1 MAKQLNS
8 YEVKLAFTADT
19 RAAKA
24 QLQDLQ
30 SQLTNIS
37 TGTSFSAKGLPITN
51 EIQKGMDA
59 AAQLKVLLEDATNV
73 NTGKLDLTKFES
85 SLRSGKVNLQ
95 ELAGDLKMLGP
106 EGARAFSQLAVAVNN
121 AETPIISMN
130 AHMQEFFTTLKN
142 TARWQISS
150 SILHGFMGALQSAY
164 GYAQDLN
171 ESLTNIRIVTGY
183 SSERMADFAKE
194 ANNAAKALSTTTN
207 EYANASLIYFQ
218 QGLSDEEV
226 KARTDVTVRMAQVT
240 GQAVET
246 TSDQL
251 TAIWNNFAEG
261 SENLE
266 YYADVITALGAA
278 TASSSEEIS
287 TGLNKFAA
295 AAKTVGL
302 SYEYATA
309 ALATVTATTRQSADT
324 VGTAFR
330 TLFSRLEG
338 LKLGETL
345 EDGVDLNKYSEAL
358 NKIGISILDQQDQ
371 LKDMDTILQDL
382 AARWQT
388 LEKNEKVALA
398 TTVGGVRQYT
408 TLMALMDNWDFME
421 ENLETARQA
430 GGTLA
435 DQAQIYAES
444 WEAAQKQVRAALEG
458 IYQSVIND
466 KFFINLNKDLAGIL
480 EFINKIIDNMG
491 GVKGILL
498 LVSTLVTTIYSKEIP
513 NAIKSLSALISGTQK
528 IDIKGQIAEAA
539 KQFGFSEQENKYLQ
553 QQVSLQNQIEQS
565 VKDLNNEQLKFLEL
579 RMNSLQSLQQE
590 ALRLQQEVDR
600 IQDSLSSNRIAIWAR
615 GNENLGY
622 DKEYANVVNKIKS
635 GGHLQAVVGQFMDI
649 ENGSNTLKEQFG
661 TTSDLLE
668 YVNNLSN
675 EFYQQAKPKTK
686 RAFDSFRKYLE
697 NNLETSL
704 DDLDVKKVSTFT
716 TKLSSFWT
724 NQFEGEL
731 NQAVESFK
739 THLPKEL
746 HKRFDE
752 LMEEAQRLGEAELK
766 AEQAKRNVD
775 KAAQE
780 TEEKIGETVGKN
792 KEDPAKRFTDLST
805 AMMQAASGVTML
817 YGTLASL
824 TESAKEGNLTISQLV
839 TSIPSLVMGFVSLS
853 NAFKAAQAAG
863 FLLKATLGEVIIV
876 IAAVIAILKVIDYFI
891 VHGQENA
898 MKAIDKSIDAFE
910 EEKQKVKELQ
920 SELDSLNDRIKEL
933 ENLKNPTII
942 EETELNKLRA
952 QRDLTEQLKESELE
966 LLQAREKEA
975 ANKVFEQ
982 AGMAWK
988 YNNIK
993 GGAQVDDDSGTSYFV
1008 NPTKEQRLINAQE
1021 QRENVEK
1028 YLEQYQLAASVD
1040 AQRAFSE
1047 LQPKLE
1053 KIQRDFALDMGSS
1066 YEDLFLKP
1074 ILRTEEFLNGYAEQ
1088 NGNHYFSAEFQ
1099 RFLEQRGIA
1108 LEDFTQYLAASQDAV
1123 KDTLEN
1129 GPISEINI
1137 SELNK
1142 QFGLDDANV
1151 EEYAEHLKSVADE
1164 EQGIN
1169 DKLAEQG
1176 KAAELVAIGHLRLNR
1191 GLQTLSSNS
1200 ESWFKVLRAGK
1211 TTTEEYHSALK
1222 GVREATADILNIN
1235 KNSLSA
1241 KFFDIDS
1248 GNLELLE
1255 EAVNGSTEAIEK
1267 LRLAAANDILIKI
1280 KSDNELG
1287 ASVIQEVDGFIATLQ
1302 DMLANS
1308 QFKIGN
1314 IDDSNFIAVCD
1325 NIIRTAKM
1333 TADQATE
1340 YFKALGY
1347 DVEVKYV
1354 KGETHTTQTRQWTG
1368 MTLGAE
1374 GPKKIPEDVIA
1385 TETTTQWIPAIKA
1398 ITYRGSAGGTVN
1410 FSQTSAGG
1418 AGRKS
1423 GGGSSKKEVKTA
1435 KNFEDEIDRYHK
1447 INAEIANQERLLTN
1461 LGKAKDRAYGKDKVA
1476 AIQAEFDALGRS
1488 STLLSEK
1495 LEEAK
1500 GYRAADAARLSTFG
1514 GVIDENGV
1522 ISNYKEMYAAQWQA
1536 IKDAYATYNASVQD
1550 EAAKEALQNAEDHYE
1565 AFKDAIS
1572 KFEGSQEQV
1581 EDLIDAIADN
1591 YYERLSKKI
1600 EEINA
1605 AVEVRVTIDEDS
1617 LKKVQHALDMTDDFA
1632 FFGVERVSMLQTE
1645 LDPLLDKMDVT
1656 RRQIVDLVRQG
1667 QMTEFTD
1674 EIIDNIRDAQGNL
1687 MDYEKQLKELNATLR
1702 EEFPNAVQEATDA
1715 IDNFG
1720 STFKHYS
1727 SVLDHYKDLLDLTG
1741 RSQRDFGL
1749 NMRLAAA
1756 QTKVASDSTSVAVAN
1771 YKLLLQS
1778 QEETQKLLDNA
1789 IASGDRDEMSYW
1801 KKQLDEVTQK
1811 VQSAKEDIL
1820 TAWKETLQAAAN
1832 EYEVAVTQTI
1842 TTLERQI
1849 SPYLS
1854 LDQFAD
1860 AYKKAKDILDEYVTS
1875 NEQIYQLN
1883 KLVRQVEDVLSK
1895 STSDAAAAK
1904 MNELKDEIDARKQIL
1919 DIEGE
1924 SHNLSEYD
1932 IEYLQKKYQLTLA
1945 QMQLED
1951 AQDAKTTMRLSRD
1964 ASGNYSYIY
1973 TANQDNIDQAA
1984 QNYEDKLR
1992 ELEKL
1997 SEDYIE
2003 QLSDQI
2009 ISNYQEM
2016 TKTMSSLRAEN
2027 FENEEDFHKA
2037 LEEAQAYYLT
2047 RDNYFKSEMTKALG
2061 DLGTTYDQTTF
2072 GIIENHG
2079 DLETSHFDLAEN
2091 TARANEEMEDAWVH
2105 WKDTT
2110 DEVKDEFHGIV
2121 GDINE
2126 DIGSVENKSDELKDK
2141 IENEVYPILKD
2152 YLKNSALDVQG
2163 WQETYVRSID
2173 NAIQANYEFLASIEA
2188 LKNTSFSAD
2197 QGLGIA
2203 EPIVKEMGVVA
2214 DVSTAM
2220 SNAGE
2225 EALATAG
2232 SGGGNGEGGGP
2243 SPGGPPDDDDD
2254 DDGEDDPA
2262 RKYNANYF
2270 GAVAASKIPKN
2281 QWDAVVSNLTNEEAI
2296 NKIDAKKNS
2305 SGVGAFVQNIA
2316 NTFNSVFADA
2326 DKIKSFIASN
2336 KDIPS
2341 IVQ

>member
-240 GQAVET
+240 GQGMET

-295 AAKTVGL
+295 AANTVGL

-358 NKIGISILDQQDQ
+358 NKVGINILDQQNQ

-382 AARWQT
+382 ATRWQT

-421 ENLETARQA
+421 ENLETARKSS
-430 GGTLA
+430 GTLA
-435 DQAQIYAES
+435 EQAKIYAES
-444 WEAAQKQVRAALEG
+444 WEAAQKRVRTALEG
-458 IYQSVIND
+458 IYQQLIDD
-466 KFFINLNKDLAGIL
+466 KFFIGLNNLFADIL
-480 EFINKIIDNMG
+480 NNVSKLISGLG
-491 GVKGILL
+491 GVKGVLLIVSNLL
-498 LVSTLVTTIYSKEIP
+498 LQVFGNNLANTINSVYTLLTTKTVDAKQQMQDALNVFGDSDFREHLEQRLDLQQQLVDKSDLLTEAEKKALAIQLDRLRVAQEISEAYDEQIKALQGDIKTSYIQRSFDYSKEGTFFADNKEYYNEFVNSIQGRSGLKFVAKRFTSDDF
-513 NAIKSLSALISGTQK
+513 NSKSDITATLDFLEKQGIADQQKIVDLRKVLQDNTKDLSAIFKDNAYITLLDELNGRQLTILDEDEQALRELLKQGNFGEDKINDLINKINEAGTKAAQKALSDDNANKIIGNFSDKLDKTTKNFGANLTTIAQGISGTVSGLTILSSSFQNL
-528 IDIKGQIAEAA
+528 GTSIAEGNLSLGTFLTLIPSVIMGISSLNAGLQLLKITIAPKTLLIFTAVLGALTTAISYLSKRSEAA
-539 KQFGFSEQENKYLQ
+539 ANSIEKA
-553 QQVSLQNQIEQS
+553 NQKFKESTEEVEKLKNELAEVNERIDELGKKKGLS
-565 VKDLNNEQLKFLEL
+565 IVEEEELERLN
-579 RMNSLQSLQQE
+579 
-590 ALRLQQEVDR
+590 
-600 IQDSLSSNRIAIWAR
+600 IA
-615 GNENLGY
+615 
-622 DKEYANVVNKIKS
+622 
-635 GGHLQAVVGQFMDI
+635 Q
-649 ENGSNTLKEQFG
+649 
-661 TTSDLLE
+661 DLLE
-668 YVNNLSN
+668 EQIRLQELKAKQDAKDAAQEFFKNSDTAYKYKPYQNNLDFKSEGPVYN
-675 EFYQQAKPKTK
+675 LPGNDLEERRENAWAQYGDLEK
-686 RAFDSFRKYLE
+686 RRQKYLE
-697 NNLETSL
+697 IYNALGEEGRQQFQVQLENERKAISENFQQFYSEINEDYATKILEPILKTGLLSTNAVIESV
-704 DDLDVKKVSTFT
+704 DDLSD
-716 TKLSSFWT
+716 
-724 NQFEGEL
+724 
-731 NQAVESFK
+731 
-739 THLPKEL
+739 
-746 HKRFDE
+746 
-752 LMEEAQRLGEAELK
+752 ELK
-766 AEQAKRNVD
+766 AELEKRAIDFQTFVD
-775 KAAQE
+775 AW
-780 TEEKIGETVGKN
+780 KN
-792 KEDPAKRFTDLST
+792 KAPEVIKDLKPYDIDPEGTKEKSLAKSLGYDEEELEEYKNHLQEL
-805 AMMQAASGVTML
+805 AKDGVSGVTD
-817 YGTLASL
+817 SL
-824 TESAKEGNLTISQLV
+824 KN
-839 TSIPSLVMGFVSLS
+839 
-853 NAFKAAQAAG
+853 NNKAATQVALAHMRLNAG
-863 FLLKATLGEVIIV
+863 LETLGENYEEW
-876 IAAVIAILKVIDYFI
+876 IAEI
-891 VHGQENA
+891 
-898 MKAIDKSIDAFE
+898 
-910 EEKQKVKELQ
+910 
-920 SELDSLNDRIKEL
+920 R
-933 ENLKNPTII
+933 
-942 EETELNKLRA
+942 R
-952 QRDLTEQLKESELE
+952 
-966 LLQAREKEA
+966 
-975 ANKVFEQ
+975 
-982 AGMAWK
+982 
-988 YNNIK
+988 
-993 GGAQVDDDSGTSYFV
+993 
-1008 NPTKEQRLINAQE
+1008 
-1021 QRENVEK
+1021 
-1028 YLEQYQLAASVD
+1028 
-1040 AQRAFSE
+1040 
-1047 LQPKLE
+1047 
-1053 KIQRDFALDMGSS
+1053 
-1066 YEDLFLKP
+1066 
-1074 ILRTEEFLNGYAEQ
+1074 
-1088 NGNHYFSAEFQ
+1088 GN
-1099 RFLEQRGIA
+1099 
-1108 LEDFTQYLAASQDAV
+1108 
-1123 KDTLEN
+1123 
-1129 GPISEINI
+1129 
-1137 SELNK
+1137 
-1142 QFGLDDANV
+1142 
-1151 EEYAEHLKSVADE
+1151 
-1164 EQGIN
+1164 
-1169 DKLAEQG
+1169 
-1176 KAAELVAIGHLRLNR
+1176 
-1191 GLQTLSSNS
+1191 
-1200 ESWFKVLRAGK
+1200 K
-1211 TTTEEYHSALK
+1211 TTTQYHEALK
-1222 GVREATADILNIN
+1222 GLKSATEEILNLDI
-1235 KNSLSA
+1235 NSLSGD
-1241 KFFDIDS
+1241 FFNNAE
-1248 GNLELLE
+1248 NLNLLE
-1255 EAVNGSTEAIEK
+1255 QAAQGSTDAVEA
-1267 LRLAAANDILIKI
+1267 LRRAAADDILLHLNADIAQSTIDKI
-1280 KSDNELG
+1280 HTRL
-1287 ASVIQEVDGFIATLQ
+1287 DGLQ
-1302 DMLANS
+1302 DYLANTN
-1308 QFKIGN
+1308 FEIG
-1314 IDDSNFIAVCD
+1314 S
-1325 NIIRTAKM
+1325 IRDEKFLESCRQIVADAKM
-1333 TADQATE
+1333 TATE
-1340 YFKALGY
+1340 AANYFKALGY
-1347 DVEVKYV
+1347 DLQFESTPLKEEPY
-1354 KGETHTTQTRQWTG
+1354 ETYKVVFDPITHEPIPPTEYTNTVTRYAQT
-1368 MTLGAE
+1368 
-1374 GPKKIPEDVIA
+1374 
-1385 TETTTQWIPAIKA
+1385 IKA
-1398 ITYRGSAGGTVN
+1398 ITWTGTAGGSVSYKNT
-1410 FSQTSAGG
+1410 G
-1418 AGRKS
+1418 AGKAS
-1423 GGGSSKKEVKTA
+1423 KKGGGGSSKKEVKTA

-1488 STLLSEK
+1488 SALLSEK

-1500 GYRAADAARLSTFG
+1500 GYKAVDAARLSTFG

-1536 IKDAYATYNASVQD
+1536 IRDAYATYNASVQD

-1756 QTKVASDSTSVAVAN
+1756 QTKVASDATSAAVAN

-1832 EYEVAVTQTI
+1832 EYEVAVNQTI
-1842 TTLERQI
+1842 ATLERQI

-2009 ISNYQEM
+2009 ISNYQAM

-2091 TARANEEMEDAWVH
+2091 TARANDEMEDAWVH

-2110 DEVKDEFHGIV
+2110 DKVKDEFNDIV

-2141 IENEVYPILKD
+2141 IENEVYPILRD
-2152 YLKNSALDVQG
+2152 FLKNTATDVQG

-2173 NAIQANYEFLASIEA
+2173 NAIQANHEFLASIEA

-2197 QGLGIA
+2197 EGLGIA

-2232 SGGGNGEGGGP
+2232 SGENNGDGVIP
-2243 SPGGPPDDDDD
+2243 KTPPAGPPDDGDKI
-2254 DDGEDDPA
+2254 EIP
-2262 RKYNANYF
+2262 YVSS
-2270 GAVAASKIPKN
+2270 VAAKAIRDAYGKNWDTAYATAQYIKENPQFKSFDEDPGSSKITINNTYNDYGDKIG
-2281 QWDAVVSNLTNEEAI
+2281 TNE
-2296 NKIDAKKNS
+2296 ND
-2305 SGVGAFVQNIA
+2305 QQA
-2316 NTFNSVFADA
+2316 NTPTYW
-2326 DKIKSFIASN
+2326 DK
-2336 KDIPS
+2336 
-2341 IVQ
+2341 

>member
-106 EGARAFSQLAVAVNN
+106 EGARAFSQLAIAVNN

-164 GYAQDLN
+164 GYAKDLN

-358 NKIGISILDQQDQ
+358 NKVGISILDQQDQ

-466 KFFINLNKDLAGIL
+466 KFFIYLNKILAGIL

-498 LVSTLVTTIYSKEIP
+498 LISTLVTTIYSKEIP
-513 NAIKSLSALISGTQK
+513 NAIKTLNAFVTGTQK
-528 IDIKGQIAEAA
+528 INVRKQVEEAA
-539 KQFGFSEQENKYLQ
+539 QQFGFSEQQTKYLQ

-565 VKDLNNEQLKFLEL
+565 AKDLNNQQLKFLEL
-579 RMNSLQSLQQE
+579 RMNTLQSLQQE
-590 ALRLQQEVDR
+590 ALRLQQEVDK
-600 IQDSLSSNRIAIWAR
+600 IQESLSSNRIAVWAR
-615 GNENLGY
+615 ANKNTEYDQLTQRLGSSARLLSAVTRFGNGENSVESLKQSFGSTENLL
-622 DKEYANVVNKIKS
+622 D
-635 GGHLQAVVGQFMDI
+635 
-649 ENGSNTLKEQFG
+649 
-661 TTSDLLE
+661 
-668 YVNNLSN
+668 YVNQIHN
-675 EFYQQAKPKTK
+675 EFYEEAPGWVKGQMTQ
-686 RAFDSFRKYLE
+686 FRDFLIK
-697 NNLETSL
+697 
-704 DDLDVKKVSTFT
+704 
-716 TKLSSFWT
+716 
-724 NQFEGEL
+724 
-731 NQAVESFK
+731 NQASSLEELFSGNNIANVERFTSTLSNFW
-739 THLPKEL
+739 ENV
-746 HKRFDE
+746 FDE
-752 LMEEAQRLGEAELK
+752 GTTNAIAALREKIPEKLRKQFDEIIEQAQRDLEDAELK
-766 AEQAKRNVD
+766 AQVANKNADNLAKD
-775 KAAQE
+775 TQKKTDDALKA
-780 TEEKIGETVGKN
+780 N
-792 KEDPAKRFTDLST
+792 KEDPAERFTDLGT
-805 AMMQAASGVTML
+805 AMMQAASGATML

-824 TESAKEGNLTISQLV
+824 TESAKEGNLTVSQLV
-839 TSIPSLVMGFVSLS
+839 MSVPSLVMGFTSLS
-853 NAFKAAQAAG
+853 NALKIVQAAG
-863 FLLKATLGEVIIV
+863 FLVKASLGEVILV
-876 IAAVIAILKVIDYFI
+876 IAAVIAILKAIDYFVI
-891 VHGQENA
+891 HGQENA
-898 MKAIDKSIDAFE
+898 QKAIDKSIDAFE
-910 EEKQKVKELQ
+910 EEKQKVKEL
-920 SELDSLNDRIKEL
+920 ENEFNNLNNRIKEL
-933 ENLKNPTII
+933 EALKNPTFV

-952 QRDLTEQLKESELE
+952 QKDLTEQLKNSELE
-966 LLQAREKEA
+966 LLEVREKEA
-975 ANKVFEQ
+975 AKKVFEQ

-988 YNNIK
+988 YNSVKN
-993 GGAQVDDDSGTSYFV
+993 GVQVDDDSGTSYFV
-1008 NPTKEQRLINAQE
+1008 NPTREQRLINAQE

-1088 NGNHYFSAEFQ
+1088 NGNYYFSAEFQ

-1200 ESWFKVLRAGK
+1200 ESWFKILRAGK
-1211 TTTEEYHSALK
+1211 ATTEEYHSALK

-1314 IDDSNFIAVCD
+1314 IDDSSFIAVCD

-1374 GPKKIPEDVIA
+1374 GPIPIPADTVA
-1385 TETTTQWIPAIKA
+1385 TETTTQWIPAVKA

-1418 AGRKS
+1418 AGRS
-1423 GGGSSKKEVKTA
+1423 SSGGSSKKEVKTA

-1476 AIQAEFDALGRS
+1476 AIQAEFDALGKHS
-1488 STLLSEK
+1488 ALLSEK

-1500 GYRAADAARLSTFG
+1500 EYRATDVARLSTFG

-1522 ISNYKEMYAAQWQA
+1522 ISNYKEMYAAQLEA
-1536 IKDAYATYNASVQD
+1536 INDAYAVYNASVQD
-1550 EAAKEALQNAEDHYE
+1550 EAAKEALQKAEDHYDS
-1565 AFKDAIS
+1565 FKDAIS

-1581 EDLIDAIADN
+1581 EDLVDAIADN

-1600 EEINA
+1600 EQINA

-1756 QTKVASDSTSVAVAN
+1756 QTKVASDATSAAVAN
-1771 YKLLLQS
+1771 YRLLLQS

-1832 EYEVAVTQTI
+1832 EYEVTVNQTI

-1849 SPYLS
+1849 APFLS
-1854 LDQFAD
+1854 LDAFAD
-1860 AYKKAKDILDEYVTS
+1860 AYKKSKDILDEYVTS

-1904 MNELKDEIDARKQIL
+1904 MNELKNEIDARKQIL

-2009 ISNYQEM
+2009 ISNYQAM
-2016 TKTMSSLRAEN
+2016 TKELSSVRAED
-2027 FENEEDFHKA
+2027 FDNEEDYQKK
-2037 LEEAQAYYLT
+2037 LDEIRAYYLE
-2047 RDNYFKSEMTKALG
+2047 RDNYFKSEMRKALN
-2061 DLGTTYDQTTF
+2061 DLGTTYNDVTF

-2110 DEVKDEFHGIV
+2110 DEVKDEFHDIV

-2126 DIGSVENKSDELKDK
+2126 DIDSVEDKSDELKDK
-2141 IENEVYPILKD
+2141 IENEVYPILRD
-2152 YLKNSALDVQG
+2152 FLKNTATDVQS

-2203 EPIVKEMGVVA
+2203 EPIVQEVGLTA
-2214 DVSTAM
+2214 DVAAAM
-2220 SNAGE
+2220 ADAGKE
-2225 EALATAG
+2225 TLAEAG
-2232 SGGGNGEGGGP
+2232 KSGTGP
-2243 SPGGPPDDDDD
+2243 SGTGPEGSNGNSTIVPLPTSGRINSLGDLNSYQEELKTKANIGADRLN
-2254 DDGEDDPA
+2254 EST
-2262 RKYNANYF
+2262 RKVRAAAAQRRVEE
-2270 GAVAASKIPKN
+2270 AVAA
-2281 QWDAVVSNLTNEEAI
+2281 L
-2296 NKIDAKKNS
+2296 
-2305 SGVGAFVQNIA
+2305 SGKGDTYNYYQGDFIGPSQFDQQA
-2316 NTFNSVFADA
+2316 NTPINMG
-2326 DKIKSFIASN
+2326 N
-2336 KDIPS
+2336 
-2341 IVQ
+2341 

>member
-19 RAAKA
+19 KAAKA

-30 SQLTNIS
+30 NQLTNIS

-85 SLRSGKVNLQ
+85 SLRTGQISLKD
-95 ELAGDLKMLGP
+95 LAGDLKAIGP
-106 EGARAFSQLAVAVNN
+106 EGTKAFSELAIAVNN

-164 GYAQDLN
+164 GYAQNLN
-171 ESLTNIRIVTGY
+171 ESLNNIRIVTGY
-183 SSERMADFAKE
+183 SSDQMADFARE
-194 ANNAAKALSTTTN
+194 ANNAAKALSTTTT
-207 EYANASLIYFQ
+207 EYTNASLIYFQ
-218 QGLSDEEV
+218 QGLDDEAV

-240 GQAVET
+240 GQGVET
-246 TSDQL
+246 VSNQL

-338 LKLGETL
+338 LKLGKTL
-345 EDGVDLNKYSEAL
+345 EDGVDLNKYSQAL
-358 NKIGISILDQQDQ
+358 ADVGVNILDQKNQI
-371 LKDMDTILQDL
+371 KDMDTILQEL
-382 AARWQT
+382 AGRWKELKEEQQI
-388 LEKNEKVALA
+388 ALA

-408 TLMALMDNWDFME
+408 TLMALLNNWDFME
-421 ENLETARQA
+421 DNLKVAREA
-430 GGTLA
+430 SGTLA
-435 DQAQIYAES
+435 EQAQIYAES
-444 WEAAQKQVRAALEG
+444 WEAAQKRVRAALEG
-458 IYQSVIND
+458 IYQQLIDD
-466 KFFINLNKDLAGIL
+466 KFFIRLNDLFADILNNVNKLVSNL
-480 EFINKIIDNMG
+480 G
-491 GVKGILL
+491 GLKGVLVVVSNLL
-498 LVSTLVTTIYSKEIP
+498 LRAFGNNLTNSF
-513 NAIKSLSALISGTQK
+513 NAINTFLTGT
-528 IDIKGQIAEAA
+528 AVNA
-539 KQFGFSEQENKYLQ
+539 KQQIQDALSVFENSNFKMHLQQRLELQ
-553 QQVSLQNQIEQS
+553 QQLVEKSELLTEAEKKTYAI
-565 VKDLNNEQLKFLEL
+565 QLDRLKVA
-579 RMNSLQSLQQE
+579 QE
-590 ALRLQQEVDR
+590 TAEAYEAQ
-600 IQDSLSSNRIAIWAR
+600 A
-615 GNENLGY
+615 EN
-622 DKEYANVVNKIKS
+622 
-635 GGHLQAVVGQFMDI
+635 
-649 ENGSNTLKEQFG
+649 
-661 TTSDLLE
+661 
-668 YVNNLSN
+668 
-675 EFYQQAKPKTK
+675 
-686 RAFDSFRKYLE
+686 LE
-697 NNLETSL
+697 NNLTYGRVGRAFSTGSLGSKQISGEDKNRFAELSANLEEQSRNQVLVSSFKSGTYKNAGDLANAARQLVQKAGVETNEKLMSFIRGLEQNPEALIDENSNRFQGFLNNL
-704 DDLDVKKVSTFT
+704 DEILIGDYDSSNFEEKLREFLAEKKRFT
-716 TKLSSFWT
+716 TKEIEDFIEDTKKLGEAKGQQFLSE
-724 NQFEGEL
+724 NNAQ
-731 NQAVESFK
+731 QIVESFSEKLSNAVANFGQVATKAMQGVSQLSSGLLMLKSSFETLKEASEEGSVSLTTLVTVLPSLSMGVTSLVSGIGSLAGVLSIGLGPMMGIVAALTTVIVLLDRSINANKYALSAMDKANKKYDEQK
-739 THLPKEL
+739 TKVEELSKRIEELTEKQKEL
-746 HKRFDE
+746 SALKEPTLVEQGE
-752 LMEEAQRLGEAELK
+752 LTKVKALIESLK
-766 AEQAKRNVD
+766 EQQKI
-775 KAAQE
+775 
-780 TEEKIGETVGKN
+780 EEKIAEQEKKKAADTFFNNLKNVKYSSYQDLAEVNSYTEGMDEGPTSGVVHQTEDKQKHIYEGLKQLNSVQEQFLNNYDALTKEQIQSTVEYLTEERRKISKNAETDYEKTYLEPLLKSQEFLNAGLYEGHAIITSELEDLLNKSGVTIEEFSNYIQQSGEKVKETVEEAT
-792 KEDPAKRFTDLST
+792 KEIPQESVSSIAKRFGLDEEEIQDYAFYLQNI
-805 AMMQAASGVTML
+805 ADGAHGVAT
-817 YGTLASL
+817 
-824 TESAKEGNLTISQLV
+824 
-839 TSIPSLVMGFVSLS
+839 SLS
-853 NAFKAAQAAG
+853 
-863 FLLKATLGEVIIV
+863 
-876 IAAVIAILKVIDYFI
+876 
-891 VHGQENA
+891 
-898 MKAIDKSIDAFE
+898 
-910 EEKQKVKELQ
+910 KQ
-920 SELDSLNDRIKEL
+920 D
-933 ENLKNPTII
+933 
-942 EETELNKLRA
+942 
-952 QRDLTEQLKESELE
+952 
-966 LLQAREKEA
+966 EA
-975 ANKVFEQ
+975 AKN
-982 AGMAWK
+982 
-988 YNNIK
+988 
-993 GGAQVDDDSGTSYFV
+993 
-1008 NPTKEQRLINAQE
+1008 
-1021 QRENVEK
+1021 
-1028 YLEQYQLAASVD
+1028 
-1040 AQRAFSE
+1040 
-1047 LQPKLE
+1047 
-1053 KIQRDFALDMGSS
+1053 
-1066 YEDLFLKP
+1066 
-1074 ILRTEEFLNGYAEQ
+1074 
-1088 NGNHYFSAEFQ
+1088 
-1099 RFLEQRGIA
+1099 
-1108 LEDFTQYLAASQDAV
+1108 
-1123 KDTLEN
+1123 
-1129 GPISEINI
+1129 
-1137 SELNK
+1137 
-1142 QFGLDDANV
+1142 
-1151 EEYAEHLKSVADE
+1151 
-1164 EQGIN
+1164 
-1169 DKLAEQG
+1169 
-1176 KAAELVAIGHLRLNR
+1176 VAIGHIRLNK
-1191 GLQTLSSNS
+1191 GLEALSSNY
-1200 ESWFKVLRAGK
+1200 ESWFEILRSGKV
-1211 TTTEEYHSALK
+1211 TTREYHGALK
-1222 GVREATADILNIN
+1222 EVRSATADLLDLNL
-1235 KNSLSA
+1235 NSLSA
-1241 KFFDIDS
+1241 NFFDVNS

-1255 EAVNGSTEAIEK
+1255 EAAEGSTEAIEK
-1267 LRLAAANDILIKI
+1267 LRRAAANDILLKV
-1280 KSDNELG
+1280 KSNPELNKEVLDEIDSLVAQIQNVLQNTDLTIGEINTSGFINSCNELIKT
-1287 ASVIQEVDGFIATLQ
+1287 S
-1302 DMLANS
+1302 
-1308 QFKIGN
+1308 
-1314 IDDSNFIAVCD
+1314 
-1325 NIIRTAKM
+1325 KM
-1333 TADQATE
+1333 TAEQATD

-1347 DVEVKYV
+1347 DVKLHYV
-1354 KGETHTTQTRQWTG
+1354 EGDAVPIAEDYTEGSYWDGTQLQPIPKEAKATTYR
-1368 MTLGAE
+1368 
-1374 GPKKIPEDVIA
+1374 KS
-1385 TETTTQWIPAIKA
+1385 WIPAIES
-1398 ITYRGSAGGTVN
+1398 ITYRGSAGGSVDFTK
-1410 FSQTSAGG
+1410 SALGG
-1418 AGRKS
+1418 AGKKS
-1423 GGGSSKKEVKTA
+1423 GGGGSSKKEVKTV

-1488 STLLSEK
+1488 SELLSEK
-1495 LEEAK
+1495 LEEAQ
-1500 GYRAADAARLSTFG
+1500 GYRATDAARLSMFG

-1536 IKDAYATYNASVQD
+1536 IRDAYATYNASVQD
-1550 EAAKEALQNAEDHYE
+1550 EAAKAALESAEEHYE

-1617 LKKVQHALDMTDDFA
+1617 LKKVQHALAMTDDFA
-1632 FFGVERVSMLQTE
+1632 FFGIERVGMLQTE

-1674 EIIDNIRDAQGNL
+1674 EIIDSIRDAQGNL
-1687 MDYEKQLKELNATLR
+1687 MDYEEQLKELNATLR
-1702 EEFPNAVQEATDA
+1702 EEFPKAVDEATEA

-1756 QTKVASDSTSVAVAN
+1756 QTKVASDATSAAVAN

-1832 EYEVAVTQTI
+1832 EYEVTVNQTI
-1842 TTLERQI
+1842 TKLERQI
-1849 SPYLS
+1849 APFLS
-1854 LDQFAD
+1854 LDAFAD
-1860 AYKKAKDILDEYVTS
+1860 AYKKSKDILDEYVTS

-1904 MNELKDEIDARKQIL
+1904 MNELKNEIDARKQIL

-2009 ISNYQEM
+2009 ISNYQAM
-2016 TKTMSSLRAEN
+2016 TKELSSVRAED
-2027 FENEEDFHKA
+2027 FDSEEDYQKK
-2037 LEEAQAYYLT
+2037 LDEIRAYYLE
-2047 RDNYFKSEMTKALG
+2047 RDNYFKSEMRKALN
-2061 DLGTTYDQTTF
+2061 DLGTTYNDVTF

-2105 WKDTT
+2105 WKNTT
-2110 DEVKDEFHGIV
+2110 DEVKDEFHDIV

-2126 DIGSVENKSDELKDK
+2126 DIGSVEDKSDELKDK
-2141 IENEVYPILKD
+2141 IENEVYPILRD
-2152 YLKNSALDVQG
+2152 FLKNTATDVQS
-2163 WQETYVRSID
+2163 WQETYVRSIN
-2173 NAIQANYEFLASIEA
+2173 NAIQANHEFLDSIEA

-2197 QGLGIA
+2197 EGFGIA
-2203 EPIVKEMGVVA
+2203 EPIVQEMGVVA

-2220 SNAGE
+2220 ANVGNETLAEAGKS
-2225 EALATAG
+2225 G
-2232 SGGGNGEGGGP
+2232 NGGGGEIPRTSPDNDGNGGG
-2243 SPGGPPDDDDD
+2243 STG
-2254 DDGEDDPA
+2254 
-2262 RKYNANYF
+2262 KYNANYL
-2270 GAVAASKIPKN
+2270 GAAAAAKLYKN
-2281 QWDAVVSNLTNEEAI
+2281 QETWSAVINDLTNKEAI
-2296 NKIDAKKNS
+2296 KMNNRPERDWQTKIENYNITYNDQSTKLDANDIDS
-2305 SGVGAFVQNIA
+2305 STQSLEWINNG
-2316 NTFNSVFADA
+2316 
-2326 DKIKSFIASN
+2326 
-2336 KDIPS
+2336 
-2341 IVQ
+2341 